1 MASKVDAISGSVLL
15 LGLIVI
21 TALVTP
27 WNNLESVGLP
37 KLAALTVTVSLVGLL
52 PILFHKSPSKFPKV
66 FFLSTLIAIAL
77 SLLNV
82 LINNQFISERV
93 YGVQGRNFGALIL
106 VCLLL
111 ISIMSFRLSEK
122 LDPKKLLIA
131 IKLSSFLVAIYFL
144 AQLQGLDRAAW
155 EDPYGGIPSSTL
167 GNPNFVSA
175 FVSIGFVSTL
185 PLLLA
190 RQTKLPI
197 RTLIFL
203 ISVIELYVSVE
214 SNSFQGLAI
223 ILLGFFYVTM
233 SFLKPVLLRRK
244 GGFLAAFFSLV
255 ILITGY
261 FLYRF
266 QEVLSINN
274 ATVQARIDYWEAGLA
289 MGLDSP
295 IFGRGFD
302 YFGESYFLFRSERA
316 AVRSPGLYTDSAHNY
331 FIDLFAFGGFPLLL
345 SVLLPIIL
353 VIQRKFVSTF
363 RLLNP
368 LERNQE
374 AEDVYRGIFLVWLG
388 FLFQAMLSPF
398 SIPLGYLGFLL
409 TGFLFGSL
417 SSIKIWGKPTDLLV
431 KNRIATKPLQIRP
444 ISSKTMLKFLIVPIL
459 ITLPILGIQPL
470 IADAK
475 FRDAIEKGQSEALYQ
490 IALSQPL
497 SFQTM
502 HFASEIFLVND
513 REDLAAQIISEM
525 VTQNP
530 ENIRGW
536 RLLDRISDT
545 EAKRVSTRSK
555 ILALDPKNPELQ
567 KK

>member
-27 WNNLESVGLP
+27 WNNLEPVGLP
-37 KLAALTVTVSLVGLL
+37 KLAALTVIVSLVGLL
-52 PILFHKSPSKFPKV
+52 LMLFHKSPYRFPKE
-66 FFLSTLIAIAL
+66 FLFSTLIALTL

-82 LINNQFISERV
+82 FINNQFISERV
-93 YGVQGRNFGALIL
+93 YGAQGRNFGALIL

-190 RQTKLPI
+190 RQTKWPI
-197 RTLIFL
+197 RALIFL
-203 ISVIELYVSVE
+203 ISAIELYVSVE

-233 SFLKPVLLRRK
+233 SFLTPVLLRRK
-244 GGFLAAFFSLV
+244 KGFLAAFFSLV
-255 ILITGY
+255 TLITSY

-266 QEVLSINN
+266 QEVLSLDN
-274 ATVQARIDYWEAGLA
+274 ATIQARIDYWEAGLA

-295 IFGRGFD
+295 IFGKGFD

-316 AVRSPGLYTDSAHNY
+316 AIRSPGLYTDSAHNY

-345 SVLLPIIL
+345 SVLFPFLL
-353 VIQRKFVSTF
+353 VFKIKLRTLSQNFGPSKQGHFENFVS
-363 RLLNP
+363 
-368 LERNQE
+368 
-374 AEDVYRGIFLVWLG
+374 RGLFLAWLG
-388 FLFQAMLSPF
+388 FIFQAILSPF
-398 SIPLGYLGFLL
+398 SIPLAYLGFLL
-409 TGFLFGSL
+409 TGFLYGDFNGTSESIE
-417 SSIKIWGKPTDLLV
+417 SSTPTKLPKISKRLTFPTFFSNKLLL
-431 KNRIATKPLQIRP
+431 RALLTPLFLLLPVLGLQP
-444 ISSKTMLKFLIVPIL
+444 IVT
-459 ITLPILGIQPL
+459 
-470 IADAK
+470 DAK
-475 FRDAIEKGQSEALYQ
+475 FRDAIEQGNGDTLVE
-490 IALSQPL
+490 IALSQPK
-497 SFQTM
+497 SFSRM
-502 HFASEIFLVND
+502 HNAVEIYTANSLQ
-513 REDLAAQIISEM
+513 DLALKITRVM
-525 VTQNP
+525 VKENP
-530 ENIRGW
+530 GNIRGW
-536 RLLDRISDT
+536 RLLERTSSS
-545 EAKRVSTRSK
+545 EVEKELARSK
-555 ILALDPKNPELQ
+555 IQVLDPKNPEL
-567 KK
+567 KRT